1 MHINEYTDAECDACF
16 YASTDYESFKSSI
29 KNIVSYVESNSKS
42 NIKKPCTRGVER
54 YAKVNSAII
63 KERRSIA
70 YDIVYDYQDDVPEY
84 MAKLLVSSCS
94 EMRMEARTR
103 GFADEEAVK
112 NRTKRCYDL
121 DRILC

>member
-1 MHINEYTDAECDACF
+1 MHLNEYTDAECNACF
-16 YASTDYESFKSSI
+16 YSSGDYASFKKSI
-29 KNIVSYVESNSKS
+29 KNILSDVESNNS
-42 NIKKPCTRGVER
+42 NNKKAYTRGVER
-54 YAKVNSAII
+54 YAKVYSTII

-84 MAKLLVSSCS
+84 MAKLLVSSWS

-112 NRTKRCYDL
+112 NC
-121 DRILC
+121 

>member
-16 YASTDYESFKSSI
+16 YASTDFKSFKKSI
-29 KNIVSYVESNSKS
+29 KKILRYVESTSSKS

-54 YAKVNSAII
+54 YSKVYSTII

-70 YDIVYDYQDDVPEY
+70 YDIVCDYQDDVPEY

-94 EMRMEARTR
+94 ESLMEARIR
-103 GFADEEAVK
+103 GFADEKAVK
-112 NRTKRCYDL
+112 KC
-121 DRILC
+121 